1 MSVPFI
7 DLKRFEDGFL
17 DAWIAKVTELS
28 RETRFI
34 GGDEVNQ
41 FEQNLAQDTGCRFA
55 LGCANGTDALQLA
68 LRGAGVGPGDVVL
81 LPDFTF
87 WATFEAI
94 VNVGA
99 QPVTVDISTTD
110 LQMDFH
116 LFQQAAEKHRPKAAM
131 LVHLYGWGSA
141 DLRRMRTYCR
151 ENSILLI
158 EDGAQAYGVTL
169 DGVSIYKDAD
179 ISTISFYPAK
189 VFGAAGD
196 AGAVVTSSEEYN
208 RRIRSLLN
216 HGRSDHYSYEHVG
229 WNSRLDSL
237 QAAYMNLVRP
247 HIEKRLESR
256 RTIARAYQN
265 DFAGMESVR

>member
-141 DLRRMRTYCR
+141 DLQRMRTYCR
-151 ENSILLI
+151 DNHILLI

-169 DGVSIYKDAD
+169 DGVSIY
-179 ISTISFYPAK
+179 
-189 VFGAAGD
+189 
-196 AGAVVTSSEEYN
+196 
-208 RRIRSLLN
+208 
-216 HGRSDHYSYEHVG
+216 
-229 WNSRLDSL
+229 
-237 QAAYMNLVRP
+237 
-247 HIEKRLESR
+247 
-256 RTIARAYQN
+256 
-265 DFAGMESVR
+265 